1 MLGQLDPFL
10 RPRQGRVYSPDS
22 GSAPGSGFV
31 KNPNTLAYNQRVM
44 ANRQKSPW
52 RKLPFHSSP
61 LWLNLMLL
69 AVPVAFALHFTHAS
83 PLSIFVFACIAIIPL
98 AGLLGNSTEAL
109 AAHSGP
115 AVGGILNATMGN
127 AAELIIAF
135 FALRAGHIEVVKAS
149 LSGSII
155 GNILLVLGLSILVGG
170 IGREKQVFSRTVS
183 SANSTMLFIAAI
195 ALIMPAVYDLAVL
208 GSLKVDDDTVKKL
221 SLWTSFV
228 LMAVYL
234 ISFIFMLKTH
244 KRVFVMHG
252 HEEPT
257 HKPGMSRTTALVT
270 LVVATV
276 FIAFMSEMLVGEI
289 EAVTER
295 FGLTE
300 LFVGVIVVAIIGNAA
315 EHSAAIL
322 VAHRNQMDL
331 ALGIAVGS
339 STQIALFVAP
349 LLVMIS
355 WILGNPMSLVFNAFE
370 LAAIVVSVLIVEM
383 ISYDGET
390 NWFEG
395 VLLLAVYVI
404 LGMAFY
410 SAPG

>member
-1 MLGQLDPFL
+1 
-10 RPRQGRVYSPDS
+10 
-22 GSAPGSGFV
+22 
-31 KNPNTLAYNQRVM
+31 M
-44 ANRQKSPW
+44 ANRQSKSLW

-69 AVPVAFALHFTHAS
+69 AVPVAFGLHFAHAS
-83 PLSIFVFACIAIIPL
+83 PLWIFTFACIAIIPL

-195 ALIMPAVYDLAVL
+195 GLIMPAVYDLAVF
-208 GSLKVDDDTVKKL
+208 GSLKVEAPILQTM
-221 SLWTSFV
+221 SLWVSFV

-244 KRVFVMHG
+244 QSLFTVHAVEGPK
-252 HEEPT
+252 
-257 HKPGMSRTTALVT
+257 HKPDMSRKKAIAT
-270 LVVATV
+270 LVVSTV
-276 FIAFMSEMLVGEI
+276 FIALMSEMLVGEI
-289 EAVTER
+289 EAVTETL
-295 FGLTE
+295 GLTE

-355 WILGNPMSLVFNAFE
+355 WVLGNPMSLVFNAFE
-370 LAAIVVSVLIVEM
+370 LAAIVLSVLIVEM

-395 VLLLAVYVI
+395 VLLLAVYII
-404 LGMAFY
+404 LGMSFY
-410 SAPG
+410 FVPG

>member
-1 MLGQLDPFL
+1 MQ
-10 RPRQGRVYSPDS
+10 
-22 GSAPGSGFV
+22 
-31 KNPNTLAYNQRVM
+31 
-44 ANRQKSPW
+44 NRQLKSLW
-52 RKLPFHSSP
+52 RKLPFHTSAA
-61 LWLNLMLL
+61 WLNLMLL
-69 AVPVAFALHFTHAS
+69 AVPVAFALQFADAS
-83 PLSIFVFACIAIIPL
+83 PLAIFTFACIAIIPL

-109 AAHSGP
+109 AAYSGP
-115 AVGGILNATMGN
+115 AAGGVLNATMGN

-155 GNILLVLGLSILVGG
+155 GNILLVLGLSVLVGG
-170 IGREKQVFSRTVS
+170 IGREKQTFSRTVS

-195 ALIMPAVYDLAVL
+195 ALIMPAVYDLAVF
-208 GSLKVDDDTVKKL
+208 GSLKVEAPILQKM

-234 ISFIFMLKTH
+234 LSFVFMLKTH
-244 KRVFVMHG
+244 RPLFTVQATDAPK
-252 HEEPT
+252 
-257 HKPGMSRTTALVT
+257 HKPVMSPTSALVT
-270 LVVATV
+270 LIVATV
-276 FIAFMSEMLVGEI
+276 FIAFLSEMLVGEI
-289 EAVTER
+289 EAVTKTL
-295 FGLTE
+295 GLTE

-315 EHSAAIL
+315 EHSAAIM

-355 WILGNPMSLVFNAFE
+355 WVMGNPMSLVFNAFE
-370 LAAIVVSVLIVEM
+370 LAAIVLSVLIVEM

-404 LGMAFY
+404 LAMSFY
-410 SAPG
+410 FVPA